1 MVNNPPTNAEDAG
14 SIPESG
20 RSLGEGHGN
29 HSSILAWRIRWTE
42 ESAGL
47 HPWGHKSVIS
57 DWVHTLLL
65 LLLLLLSHS
74 AVSDSV
80 RPHRRQPTRLL
91 CPWDLQARTLEWVA
105 ISYAKLKNGETHSYL
120 GVLLGNLPT
129 PTSQSVP
136 LNETNFKPTG
146 RNR

>member
-20 RSLGEGHGN
+20 RSPGEGHSN
-29 HSSILAWRIRWTE
+29 HSSILAWRIPWTE

-74 AVSDSV
+74 VVSDSV

-105 ISYAKLKNGETHSYL
+105 ISYPKLKNGETHSYL